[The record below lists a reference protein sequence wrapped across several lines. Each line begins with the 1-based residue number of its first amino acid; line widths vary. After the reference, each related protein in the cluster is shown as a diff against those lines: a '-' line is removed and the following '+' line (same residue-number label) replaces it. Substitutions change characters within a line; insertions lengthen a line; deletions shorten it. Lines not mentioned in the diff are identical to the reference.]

1 MLISLTILDWT
12 FRHLRDKSF
21 HCQLGW
27 NRNSAEQ
34 TKLFSPVLF
43 KSDMLSPSYMSPTPC
58 PLNQTSARTRL
69 TLLNCCW
76 SAAGGAVD
84 VVARVLWT
92 GREPGSA
99 VPWGTTPSGP
109 VSVSPPP
116 SSVRGHW
123 VTQHIGCMATW
134 SPGLTPAVTSTVD
147 SPGTWDMTRG
157 QEKNWPLRIKML
169 RLQLTIKSDAFP
181 RLWIENYDPIV
192 TGRVL
197 TQSIKTNNLLFISLR
212 RQ

>member
-1 MLISLTILDWT
+1 
-12 FRHLRDKSF
+12 
-21 HCQLGW
+21 
-27 NRNSAEQ
+27 
-34 TKLFSPVLF
+34 
-43 KSDMLSPSYMSPTPC
+43 MLSPSSMSPTPC

-123 VTQHIGCMATW
+123 VNTSGAW
-134 SPGLTPAVTSTVD
+134 SHGQQG
-147 SPGTWDMTRG
+147 SPPRSPWQSRVQTMTRV
-157 QEKNWPLRIKML
+157 QEKNWSIRSKML

-212 RQ
+212 RQYWRQQYSDQYWSLFLLSALS